1 MKKTSLLLCSFLMG
15 CAHKTLMTYS
25 GHGSEFISPEILEK
39 FAPKPIAPDKLNRIE
54 AMLDVRSPG
63 MGLLNSDGKNL
74 YFSWDI
80 TGTKQI
86 WKLNK
91 RYGFPVQMTG
101 GQDRT
106 RLSTVTSDGKYLVL
120 SRDEKGNEYPFI
132 YLQKTSGGPLEFIA
146 GQKKVI
152 STAQFVTPDSR
163 YLYYT
168 MNDSDPVVHSLYK
181 MDLKTRKKTKV
192 HPGIKGY
199 MQMADYRKNGDILLV
214 NYKGNI
220 MHEYFLFNEKTGKTL
235 PVVGQNEMEEY
246 SVRLALKKGEYL
258 VLTNKFGEYR
268 RLYVMKRGQFK
279 AITPKVKYDVNH
291 FEISRDRSRILYSV
305 NRDGYFEVM
314 AMKANNFKKIN
325 IPFKKT
331 AGVLH
336 IYSGQTTS
344 NSRYTVFGVSRAKA
358 PTAFYVYDWKTGRKR
373 QWTYPSS
380 PEINTE
386 NFIEPKLESYT
397 NREGIKIPMF
407 VMRPK
412 QCDKKANCPVIVRFH
427 GGPEGQA
434 RPRFKPTDQLYM
446 EDGFILVRPNVRGSN
461 GYGKSWLNADN
472 GPKRLNIITDIEDA
486 SRFIKKNWAVEG
498 IQPKVG
504 VMGASYGGY
513 STNVAMTL
521 FAGAYDAGV
530 SRVGMSHLVTF
541 LENTGPYRRHLR
553 MTEYGDP
560 VKDRETLN
568 KLSPM
573 TYLDKIQ
580 DPLLVFH
587 GATDSR
593 VPVGEAIQIYNKMKS
608 KGIEGELIIF
618 PDEGH
623 GIRKR
628 KNRAIYIART
638 LNFFKKYLR

>member
-1 MKKTSLLLCSFLMG
+1 MKRINLLLCGLLVG
-15 CAHKTLMTYS
+15 CAHKTLTTYS
-25 GHGSEFISPEILEK
+25 GHGSESVPQEVLEK
-39 FAPKPIAPDKLNRIE
+39 FAPKPIEPGKLNRIE

-63 MGLLNSDGKNL
+63 MGLPGPDGKNL
-74 YFSWDI
+74 YFNWSI
-80 TGTKQI
+80 TGTSQI
-86 WKLNK
+86 WKLN
-91 RYGFPVQMTG
+91 RRSGFPVQMTG

-106 RLSTVTSDGKYLVL
+106 GLSTITPDGKYLVL

-132 YLQKTSGGPLEFIA
+132 YLQKTSGGPLELIA

-152 STAQFVTPDSR
+152 SRAHFVTPDSR

-168 MNDSDPVVHSLYK
+168 MNDSNPVMHSLYK

-220 MHEYFLFNEKTGKTL
+220 MSEYFLFNEKTKKTS
-235 PVVGQNEMEEY
+235 PVVGHDEMEEY
-246 SVRLALKKGEYL
+246 SVRFAPKKGEYL

-268 RLYVMKRGQFK
+268 RLYLMKKGQFK
-279 AITPKVKYDVNH
+279 AITPEVKYDVSS
-291 FEISRDRSRILYSV
+291 FSISRDRTRILYSM
-305 NRDGYFEVM
+305 NRDGYGEVT
-314 AMKANNFKKIN
+314 AIKAGNFKKIN

-331 AGVLH
+331 KGVLH
-336 IYSGQTTS
+336 TYYGRTTS
-344 NSRYTVFGVSRAKA
+344 NSRYTVFSIIRAKA
-358 PTAFYVYDWKTGRKR
+358 PGLSYVFDWKTGRKK

-380 PEINTE
+380 PEVETK
-386 NFIEPKLESYT
+386 NFIEPKLEYYT
-397 NREGIKIPMF
+397 NRKGIRIPMF

-412 QCDKKANCPVIVRFH
+412 KCGKKANCPVIVRFH

-434 RPRFKPTDQLYM
+434 RPRFSPTNQLYM
-446 EDGFILVRPNVRGSN
+446 EEGFILVEPNVRGSN

-472 GPKRLNIITDIEDA
+472 GPRRLDIITDIEDA
-486 SRFIKKNWAVEG
+486 SRFIKKNWAVG
-498 IQPKVG
+498 GVAPKVG
-504 VMGASYGGY
+504 VMGGSYGGY

-530 SRVGMSHLVTF
+530 SIVGMSHLVTF

-553 MTEYGDP
+553 VTEYGDP
-560 VKDRETLN
+560 VKDLEALN

-573 TYLDKIQ
+573 TYLDKIE
-580 DPLLVFH
+580 DPLLVIH
-587 GATDSR
+587 GATDPR
-593 VPVGEAIQIYNKMKS
+593 VPVGEAVQIYNKVKS
-608 KGIEGELIIF
+608 KGLEGELIIF

-623 GIRKR
+623 GVRKR
-628 KNRAIYIART
+628 KNKAIYIANT
-638 LNFFKKYLR
+638 LSFFKKHLH